1 MPPNKTTPARTPAA
15 NKTNA
20 TPPHDV
26 NAVIS
31 LLKQSATKSVRDGM
45 ARYGIPADKAFGV
58 SVGDLQKLAKRLG
71 RNHDLAAGLWNTA
84 WYEARMLAA
93 FLDDPA
99 SVTPAQMDRWCADFD
114 SWAICDHLCF
124 HLFDRTPHAWTK
136 VGEWAR
142 LDSEFGRR
150 AAFALI
156 WSLSVHDKRASDEAF
171 LATLPLIEAAA
182 DDDRHFVRKG
192 VDVALRAVGKRNP
205 ALRAAA
211 VAVAGRL
218 AASEQPSARAIGK
231 SALRELNRARR

>member
-1 MPPNKTTPARTPAA
+1 MPPSRRSPRAPAA
-15 NKTNA
+15 GPGGDA
-20 TPPHDV
+20 D
-26 NAVIS
+26 AV
-31 LLKQSATKSVRDGM
+31 LAWLERTGTKKVRDAM
-45 ARYGIPADKAFGV
+45 ARYAIPADRAFGV
-58 SVGDLQKLAKRLG
+58 AIGALRDRARELG
-71 RNHDLAAGLWNTA
+71 RSHELAAALWESG

-93 FLDDPA
+93 FLDEPA
-99 SVTPAQMDRWCADFD
+99 LVTAAQMDRWCADFD

-192 VDVALRAVGKRNP
+192 VDMALRAVGKRNP

-218 AASEQPSARAIGK
+218 AASEQPAARAIGK